1 MESIFNWM
9 DETHFHLLSVTLN
22 FFWHLYLL
30 LQFGRWLPDK
40 FYKEE
45 FDLWSPTNWANVFFG
60 NYPNSNNEPKGY
72 IGTKNEPKSEIEKII
87 ARRQYGTLDG
97 MGKKSWWLKLKSIE
111 TLLVIYMFVIFFPL
125 VILNIFTLKSMLGIF
140 VSWTVAIIGFIY
152 WIRTK
157 GYKKL

>member
-40 FYKEE
+40 FYKEDSFFI
-45 FDLWSPTNWANVFFG
+45 FDQWSP
-60 NYPNSNNEPKGY
+60 NNEPKDY